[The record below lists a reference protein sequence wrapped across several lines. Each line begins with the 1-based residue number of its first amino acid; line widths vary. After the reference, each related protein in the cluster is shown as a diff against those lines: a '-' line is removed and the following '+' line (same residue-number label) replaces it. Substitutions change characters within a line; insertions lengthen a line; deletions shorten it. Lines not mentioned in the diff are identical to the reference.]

1 MPEYNHIKF
10 ETCQQ
15 VYVPAEDTFLL
26 ADNLLVHKGDLVL
39 EIGTGTGIIG
49 LNASKTALK
58 VVATDINPYAIKCA
72 IANKKLNNVKNM
84 EIRNGNLFNP
94 VLNEKFDLVLFNT
107 PYLPS
112 EKDEIVDDHLDA
124 AWNGGINGR
133 EIIDPFLDNVKN
145 HLNNKGT
152 VQLVQS
158 SLSDIEKSCKKLKKM
173 GFNVKIT
180 ARERFFFEEVV
191 VISGF
196 LNKSID

>member
-1 MPEYNHIKF
+1 MIEYSGMHIK
-10 ETCQQ
+10 TCKN
-15 VYVPAEDTFLL
+15 VYNPAEDSFMLSN
-26 ADNLLVHKGDLVL
+26 NLLIKKGDFVL

-72 IANKKLNNVKNM
+72 IANKKLNDVKNL

-112 EKDEIVDDHLDA
+112 EKDEGVDDHLDD

-133 EIIDPFLDNVKN
+133 EVIDPFLDNVKN

-158 SLSDIEKSCKKLKKM
+158 SLSDIEKSCQKLKKM
-173 GFNVKIT
+173 GFNVQIT

>member
-1 MPEYNHIKF
+1 MIEYSGMRIK
-10 ETCQQ
+10 TCKN
-15 VYVPAEDTFLL
+15 VYNPAEDSFML
-26 ADNLLVHKGDLVL
+26 ANNLLIKKGDFVL

-72 IANKKLNNVKNM
+72 INNKKLNNVKNL

-94 VLNEKFDLVLFNT
+94 VHNEKFDLVLFNT

-112 EKDEIVDDHLDA
+112 DKDEIVDDHLDT

-133 EIIDPFLDNVKN
+133 EVIDPFLDNVKN

-158 SLSDIEKSCKKLKKM
+158 SLSDIEKSCQKLKKM

-196 LNKSID
+196 LN